1 MAVGESDRLRQ
12 GERVSDLVT
21 EARPVDTSTA
31 ILIPV
36 YNEGQVVADVIRAV
50 RKQFRY
56 VVCVDDGSRDNSAA
70 EIVAGGGMLVQHP
83 INLGQG
89 AALQTAIEFARAL
102 PIDYFCTFDA
112 DGQHR
117 LEDVQRM
124 LAEIR
129 GGQYDVILGSRFT
142 GHAENIGKAKRA
154 LLKAAVAF
162 SNATTGLKL
171 TDTHNGLRVFNRAI
185 GDSIQLT
192 SPDMSHASEF
202 IEFLA
207 KHKYRYLE
215 IPVTIEYTE
224 YSRNK
229 GQSMIN
235 AVNIAFDAL
244 LRRILR

>member
-1 MAVGESDRLRQ
+1 MTSSG
-12 GERVSDLVT
+12 T
-21 EARPVDTSTA
+21 VDTSTA

-36 YNEGQVVADVIRAV
+36 YNEAQVVAGVIAAARE
-50 RKQFRY
+50 QFQY
-56 VVCVDDGSRDNSAA
+56 VVCVDDGSKDNSAA
-70 EIVAGGGMLVQHP
+70 EIVKGGGMLVQHP

-89 AALQTAIEFARAL
+89 AALQTAIEFAREL
-102 PIDYFCTFDA
+102 PVDYFCTFDA

-117 LEDVQRM
+117 LADVQRM
-124 LAEIR
+124 LTEIR
-129 GGQYDVILGSRFT
+129 GGDYDIILGSRFT
-142 GHAENIGKAKRA
+142 GHAENISKAKRA

-171 TDTHNGLRVFNRAI
+171 TDAHNGLRVFNRTI
-185 GDSIQLT
+185 GNAIQLT

-202 IEFLA
+202 VEILA
-207 KHKYRYLE
+207 KGKYRYLE

-224 YSRNK
+224 YSRSK

-235 AVNIAFDAL
+235 AINIAFDAL